1 MPAMPATSRMFDTS
15 EPWRLTM
22 AKSTQVA
29 NRITELRAATNMS
42 QAELGDLIGVTSQT
56 VNAIEASK
64 YSPSPEAAFKMARAL
79 NVSPDDLFPY
89 PGGS

>member
-1 MPAMPATSRMFDTS
+1 MPATSRMFDTS

-42 QAELGDLIGVTSQT
+42 QAELAT
-56 VNAIEASK
+56 
-64 YSPSPEAAFKMARAL
+64 
-79 NVSPDDLFPY
+79 
-89 PGGS
+89 